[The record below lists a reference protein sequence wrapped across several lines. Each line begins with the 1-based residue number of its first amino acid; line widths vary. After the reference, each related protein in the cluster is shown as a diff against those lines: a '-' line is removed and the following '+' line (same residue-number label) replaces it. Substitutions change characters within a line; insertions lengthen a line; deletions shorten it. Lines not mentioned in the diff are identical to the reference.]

1 MKMKKITLVV
11 SLMMLLMVGGCA
23 KPSIQEDIPHP
34 NAVIDAK
41 STNGNNVVYT
51 YIDTESVAESG
62 YKSIGKSTGIPVSDE
77 FRNTEHVPRI
87 CCCE

>member
-23 KPSIQEDIPHP
+23 KPSIPHP
-34 NAVIDAK
+34 NAVIDAE